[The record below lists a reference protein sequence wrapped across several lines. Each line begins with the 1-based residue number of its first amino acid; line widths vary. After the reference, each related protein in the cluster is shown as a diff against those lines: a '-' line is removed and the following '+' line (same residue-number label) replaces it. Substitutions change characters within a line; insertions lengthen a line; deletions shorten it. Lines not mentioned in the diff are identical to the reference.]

1 MKNLL
6 LIASW
11 IACTCSVHAQISTT
25 LNRLPTGEVK
35 ITVRNNSDRSLTAFA
50 VGANVIPAN
59 SAAGIRNAS
68 DALWVAYHDSA
79 IDLTMKDLFPNQER
93 TIPGRVRCILAKGP
107 WPDKGNKVIPA
118 SNCDQLEEPLATAGI
133 YSDGSTTGNAVLL
146 TKLMLRRSSMLLA
159 IDSASA
165 ALSEAGK
172 HNNPRG
178 QLVEQF
184 KKLVD
189 SASGWYLFPEQ
200 QIGRD
205 LFESIIGKLKNL
217 PQGELG
223 EPFPPTAFIEE
234 ETARLKQMRVALWE
248 SQPSLADGGAL
259 ALKLK

>member
-1 MKNLL
+1 MKTLL
-6 LIASW
+6 LIASG
-11 IACTCSVHAQISTT
+11 IACTCSAQIGTT
-25 LNRLPTGEVK
+25 LNRLPTGEIQ
-35 ITVRNNSDRSLTAFA
+35 ITVRNNSDRTLTAFVVSA
-50 VGANVIPAN
+50 SVIPMN
-59 SAAGIRNAS
+59 PAAGIRNAS

-79 IDLTMKDLFPNQER
+79 IDLSTKTMPPNEGL
-93 TIPGRVRCILAKGP
+93 TIPGRVRCIPPKGL
-107 WPDKGNKVIPA
+107 WSKEARKEIPA
-118 SNCDQLEEPLATAGI
+118 SNCDQLEQPLATAGI
-133 YSDGSTTGNAVLL
+133 YSDGSTTGNPVLL
-146 TKLMLRRSSMLLA
+146 TRLMLRRSSMLLA

-184 KKLVD
+184 RKLVD

-200 QIGRD
+200 QIGRE

>member
-1 MKNLL
+1 MKTLL
-6 LIASW
+6 LIASG
-11 IACTCSVHAQISTT
+11 IACACSAWAQISTT
-25 LNRLPTGEVK
+25 LSRLPTGE
-35 ITVRNNSDRSLTAFA
+35 IQIGIRNNSGQGLMAFA
-50 VGANVIPAN
+50 VSADVIPVN
-59 SAAGIRNAS
+59 PRAGRTAS
-68 DALWVAYHDSA
+68 DVLWVTYRDSA
-79 IDLTMKDLFPNQER
+79 IDLAMEALPPSQER
-93 TIPGRVRCILAKGP
+93 MIPARVRCMPMGLWSAEARKA
-107 WPDKGNKVIPA
+107 IPA
-118 SNCDQLEEPLATAGI
+118 SNCDQLKQPLATAGI

-146 TKLMLRRSSMLLA
+146 TRLMLRRSSMLLA

-165 ALSEAGK
+165 VLSEAGK
-172 HNNPRG
+172 HNYPRG

-184 KKLVD
+184 RKLVD

-234 ETARLKQMRVALWE
+234 ETARLKGMRVALWD

>member
-1 MKNLL
+1 MKTLL
-6 LIASW
+6 LIASG
-11 IACTCSVHAQISTT
+11 IACTCSVRAQISTT
-25 LNRLPTGEVK
+25 LNRLPTGEVR
-35 ITVRNNSDRSLTAFA
+35 ITVRNNSNRSLTAFA
-50 VGANVIPAN
+50 VSANVIPMN
-59 SAAGIRNAS
+59 PAAGIRNAS

-79 IDLTMKDLFPNQER
+79 IDLTMKPLPPNQER
-93 TIPGRVRCILAKGP
+93 VVPGRVKCIPKGL
-107 WPDKGNKVIPA
+107 WSKEAREAIPE
-118 SNCDQLEEPLATAGI
+118 SNCDQLEQPLETAGI
-133 YSDGSTTGNAVLL
+133 YSDGSTTGSAVLL
-146 TKLMLRRSSMLLA
+146 TRLMLRRSSMLLA

-172 HNNPRG
+172 HNYPRG

-184 KKLVD
+184 RKLVD

-200 QIGRD
+200 QVGRD

-217 PQGELG
+217 PQGDLG
-223 EPFPPTAFIEE
+223 APFPPTVFIEE

>member
-1 MKNLL
+1 MKVIL
-6 LIASW
+6 LIASG
-11 IACTCSVHAQISTT
+11 IVCACSVRAQISTT

-35 ITVRNNSDRSLTAFA
+35 ITVRNNSDRSLAAFA
-50 VGANVIPAN
+50 VSANVIPMN
-59 SAAGIRNAS
+59 PAAGIRNAS
-68 DALWVAYHDSA
+68 DALWTAYHDSA
-79 IDLTMKDLFPNQER
+79 IDLAMKALPPNQER
-93 TIPGRVRCILAKGP
+93 TIPGRVRCIPGGLWSEEARKA
-107 WPDKGNKVIPA
+107 IPE
-118 SNCDQLEEPLATAGI
+118 SNCDQLEQPLATAGI

-146 TKLMLRRSSMLLA
+146 TRLMLRRSSMLLA

-184 KKLVD
+184 RKLVD

-200 QIGRD
+200 QVGLD

-223 EPFPPTAFIEE
+223 EPFPPTTFIEE

>member
-1 MKNLL
+1 MKTLL

-11 IACTCSVHAQISTT
+11 IACTCSVHAQISTAVS
-25 LNRLPTGEVK
+25 RLPTGEVK

-50 VGANVIPAN
+50 LSANVIPMN

-68 DALWVAYHDSA
+68 DALWVSYHDSA
-79 IDLTMKDLFPNQER
+79 IDLTMKALLPNQER
-93 TIPGRVRCILAKGP
+93 VVPGRVRCMMGLWSGEARKE
-107 WPDKGNKVIPA
+107 IPA
-118 SNCDQLEEPLATAGI
+118 SNCEQLEQPLATAGI
-133 YSDGSTTGNAVLL
+133 YSDGSTTGNPVLL
-146 TKLMLRRSSMLLA
+146 TRLMLRRSSMLMA

-178 QLVEQF
+178 QVVEQF
-184 KKLVD
+184 RRLVD
-189 SASGWYLFPEQ
+189 SVSGWYLFPEQ

-223 EPFPPTAFIEE
+223 EPFPPTAFIGEE
-234 ETARLKQMRVALWE
+234 IARLKQMRVALWE
-248 SQPSLADGGAL
+248 SEPSLADGGAL